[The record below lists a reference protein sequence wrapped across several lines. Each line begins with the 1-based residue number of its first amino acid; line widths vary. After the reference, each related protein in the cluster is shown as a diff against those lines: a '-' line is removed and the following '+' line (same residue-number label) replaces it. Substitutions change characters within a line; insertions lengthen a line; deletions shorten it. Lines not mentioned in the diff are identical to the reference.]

1 MLSKVAEARLLEHT
15 IKSLKEHSL
24 EINKPRIVTC
34 QIKELLKVENYTI
47 PKHLKI
53 RKQLTTVR
61 ILPMSTH
68 LISRNLV
75 TANGKILGGFLSG
88 QSKFTR
94 LHVVLMTN
102 LKLKAIAS
110 SGGTIYGD
118 YVKDG

>member
-1 MLSKVAEARLLEHT
+1 
-15 IKSLKEHSL
+15 
-24 EINKPRIVTC
+24 
-34 QIKELLKVENYTI
+34 
-47 PKHLKI
+47 
-53 RKQLTTVR
+53 
-61 ILPMSTH
+61 MSTH